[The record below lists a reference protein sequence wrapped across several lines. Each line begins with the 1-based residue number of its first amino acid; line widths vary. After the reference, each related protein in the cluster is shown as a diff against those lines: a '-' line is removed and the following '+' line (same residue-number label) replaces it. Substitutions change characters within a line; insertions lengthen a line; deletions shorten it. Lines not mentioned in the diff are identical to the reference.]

1 MGQRPEISTDLKRS
15 FIMKK
20 SVKTTVLLSLLVLM
34 LLGMTSCF
42 AKSNSGQNLQPTSMD
57 AFVLNGTKLKGLTAY
72 GESLTSIIIPN
83 KITAIGEY
91 AFEDCESLT
100 SITIPDSVTYIGEG
114 AFWGCKGLTS
124 ITIPGTLTSIGDHAF
139 VNCTG
144 LTSITIPSSVTSIG
158 EYAFLGCH
166 GLTNITIPDSVTYIG
181 EGAIS
186 GCFSLTS
193 VTIPDSVTSLDGGFA
208 GCKSL
213 TNITVSK
220 GNPEFS
226 SVDGVLFSKDKKTLV
241 LYPKGKNGDY
251 TIPKGVVSIGEWAFC
266 DCIGLTSVTIP
277 NGVTSIGGGAFSGCT
292 GLTSI
297 TIPSTVVSLGKN
309 PIYECPNLSDIYVNM
324 EEIPLLFNDI
334 DIPDGCKIHWNSTGP
349 ESV

>member
-1 MGQRPEISTDLKRS
+1 
-15 FIMKK
+15 MKK
-20 SVKTTVLLSLLVLM
+20 SVKTTVSLSMLVLM

-42 AKSNSGQNLQPTSMD
+42 AKSNSSQNLQPTSMD

-83 KITAIGEY
+83 NITAIGEA
-91 AFEDCESLT
+91 AFGNCTNLT
-100 SITIPDSVTYIGEG
+100 SITIPDSVTYIGDW
-114 AFWGCKGLTS
+114 AFWDCKGLTS
-124 ITIPGTLTSIGDHAF
+124 ITIPGTLTSIGDYAF
-139 VNCTG
+139 GNCTG
-144 LTSITIPSSVTSIG
+144 LTNITIPNSVTSIG

-166 GLTNITIPDSVTYIG
+166 GLTNITIPNSVTYIG
-181 EGAIS
+181 KGAIS

-193 VTIPDSVTSLDGGFA
+193 VTIPDSVTSLDGEFV

-220 GNPEFS
+220 DNPKFS
-226 SVDGVLFSKDKKTLV
+226 SVDGILFSKDKKTLV
-241 LYPKGKNGDY
+241 LFPGGKNGGY
-251 TIPKGVVSIGEWAFC
+251 TIPKGVVSIGEGAFLYC
-266 DCIGLTSVTIP
+266 EGLTNVTIP
-277 NGVTSIGGGAFSGCT
+277 EGVTSIGGGAFSGCT

-324 EEIPLLFNDI
+324 EEVPMLLDDI

>member
-1 MGQRPEISTDLKRS
+1 
-15 FIMKK
+15 
-20 SVKTTVLLSLLVLM
+20 M

-83 KITAIGEY
+83 NITAIGES
-91 AFEDCESLT
+91 AFGNCTNLM

-114 AFWGCKGLTS
+114 AFWDCKGLTN
-124 ITIPGTLTSIGDHAF
+124 ITIPETLTSIGDYAF

-144 LTSITIPSSVTSIG
+144 LTS
-158 EYAFLGCH
+158 
-166 GLTNITIPDSVTYIG
+166 ITIPDSVTYIG

-193 VTIPDSVTSLDGGFA
+193 VTIPDSVTSLDGEFA

-220 GNPEFS
+220 DNPKFS

-241 LYPKGKNGDY
+241 LYPGGKNGEY
-251 TIPKGVVSIGEWAFC
+251 TIPKGVVSIGDGAFLYC
-266 DCIGLTSVTIP
+266 EGLTNVTIP
-277 NGVTSIGGGAFSGCT
+277 EGVTSIGAGAFFCCT

-324 EEIPLLFNDI
+324 EEVPMLLDDI
-334 DIPDGCKIHWNSTGP
+334 DIPDGCKIHWNSTGL